1 MIFFKNKSLEDEKFP
16 GGRGIYIKKISIY
29 LSIYL
34 DSATVSNMGNI
45 FLHSDYS

>member
-1 MIFFKNKSLEDEKFP
+1 MKSSL
-16 GGRGIYIKKISIY
+16 GGGEYILKKYLSIY

-34 DSATVSNMGNI
+34 DFATVSNMGNI